1 MLLTQ
6 IQGHADEDNETKP
19 CVKICDKV
27 DNGDDDVSNG
37 WKNAEDDVAVE
48 KTKATLFYFY
58 IHECEKRKALLH
70 FFLPLDI
77 FFYLSRLLMEEVPRS
92 MLLST
97 SPVLRP
103 RCQRSESACRWAN
116 SCT

>member
-77 FFYLSRLLMEEVPRS
+77 FFLPQQAVDGGGATVDAPQHVPGFAAQ
-92 MLLST
+92 M
-97 SPVLRP
+97 PA
-103 RCQRSESACRWAN
+103 Q
-116 SCT
+116 